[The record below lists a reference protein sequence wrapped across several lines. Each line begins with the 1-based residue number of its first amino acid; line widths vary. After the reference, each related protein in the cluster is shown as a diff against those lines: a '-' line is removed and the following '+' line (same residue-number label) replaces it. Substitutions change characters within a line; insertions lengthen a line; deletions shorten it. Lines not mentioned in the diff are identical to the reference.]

1 MKRGRSLISICWLV
15 AAAAGPAS
23 GWVKKNPFGSTT
35 PLPDSLRGAV
45 CHIAQWWPVLPNFDR
60 LHPVGFIYTYTL
72 DVPTR
77 FYEEGMPGVTDRVD
91 WFAIDYQGD
100 FWIAKPGKYRFNLIS
115 DDGSR
120 LTIDG
125 KVVIDVDGIHP
136 TTAMG
141 GSTELAA
148 GSHHIRV
155 SYFQGPGSELAL
167 VLQVAAPGEQLHLFD
182 MRNFRPP
189 LGARSKAPAPDAEA
203 RPTLR
208 RDDTFRGSASLTA
221 YEMTAFEAMKPR
233 PHAFEF
239 RSAALRFP
247 GSAGSSTYVLAFELP
262 GMALAATP
270 SGPGKHKVHAVLLAL
285 VKDAGGQVVQKASQD
300 FRVEVTDAQLAAL
313 RAATLS
319 YTHPVSLPTGHFTI
333 ETVALDREAG
343 RASTGAFE
351 IDNPE
356 RKELALSSLVLA
368 QRAEPANSSADTDY
382 PDPLE
387 FQGQRVVP
395 AIDASLPANAQPS
408 VFFVAYPSR
417 SNRAAAKISV
427 QFLVHGTVV
436 ASQAA
441 DVPPPDAGGAAPMTI
456 AAIAKPGSY
465 LLKITLSQGDESTE
479 QTIRYSIASR

>member
-1 MKRGRSLISICWLV
+1 MKRALSLIPICCLLALV
-15 AAAAGPAS
+15 PAAG
-23 GWVKKNPFGSTT
+23 WVRKNPFGSTT

-45 CHIAQWWPVLPNFDR
+45 CHIAQWWPVLPDFDR

-77 FYEEGMPGVTDRVD
+77 SYEEGMPGVTDRVE
-91 WFAIDYQGD
+91 WFAIDYHGD
-100 FWIAKPGKYRFNLIS
+100 FWISRPGKYRFNLIS

-125 KVVIDVDGIHP
+125 KLVIDDDGIHP

-148 GSHHIRV
+148 GLHHIRV

-182 MRNFRPP
+182 LRNFKPP
-189 LGARSKAPAPDAEA
+189 PGARPKAPSPDAEA

-208 RDDTFRGSASLTA
+208 RDETFRGSAALTA
-221 YEMTAFEAMKPR
+221 YEMTAFEAMKAR

-247 GSAGSSTYVLAFELP
+247 VSADRSTYVLAFELP
-262 GMALAATP
+262 AMALAATP

-285 VKDAGGQVVQKASQD
+285 VKDAAGQVIARASQD
-300 FRVEVTDAQLAAL
+300 FRAEVTDSQLAAL

-319 YTHPVSLPTGHFTI
+319 YTHPVTLGPGHFTV

-351 IDNPE
+351 IDNAE
-356 RKELALSSLVLA
+356 RKGPALSSLVLA
-368 QRAEPANSSADTDY
+368 QRAEPANSAADTDD

-395 AIDASLPANAQPS
+395 AIEASLPADAAPS

-417 SNRAAAKISV
+417 SNTAVPKLNV
-427 QFLVHGTVV
+427 QFLIHGQVV
-436 ASQAA
+436 ASQTAA
-441 DVPPPDAGGAAPMTI
+441 VPPPDAAGAAPMTI
-456 AAIAKPGSY
+456 AALAKPGSY
-465 LLKITLSQGDESTE
+465 ELKITLLQGDESAE
-479 QTIRYSIASR
+479 QTIRYSIAAR

>member
-1 MKRGRSLISICWLV
+1 MKRVRSLISICCLTAAV
-15 AAAAGPAS
+15 AVPAAG
-23 GWVKKNPFGSTT
+23 WVRKNPFGSTT

-77 FYEEGMPGVTDRVD
+77 DYEEGMPGVTDRVE

-125 KVVIDVDGIHP
+125 KVVIDNDGIHP

-155 SYFQGPGSELAL
+155 GYFQGPGSELAL
-167 VLQVAAPGEQLHLFD
+167 VLEVAAPGEQLHLFD

-189 LGARSKAPAPDAEA
+189 LNAHSKAPSPDAEA

-208 RDDTFRGSASLTA
+208 RDETFRGSAALTA
-221 YEMTAFEAMKPR
+221 YEMTAFEAMKAR

-239 RSAALRFP
+239 RSTALRFP
-247 GSAGSSTYVLAFELP
+247 SGTDRSTYVLAFELP

-285 VKDAGGQVVQKASQD
+285 VKDAGGRVVEKASQD
-300 FRVEVTDAQLAAL
+300 FRVEVTDTQLAAL

-319 YTHPVSLPTGHFTI
+319 YTHPITLADGHFTI

-343 RASTGAFE
+343 RASTGTLE

-356 RKELALSSLVLA
+356 RKGPALSSLVLA
-368 QRAEPANSSADTDY
+368 QRAEPANSAADTED

-387 FQGQRVVP
+387 LEGQRVVP
-395 AIDASLPANAQPS
+395 AIDASLPASVQPS

-417 SNRAAAKISV
+417 SNTAAPRVSV
-427 QFLVHGTVV
+427 QFLVNGTVV
-436 ASQAA
+436 ASQSAN
-441 DVPPPDAGGAAPMTI
+441 VPPPDASGAAPMTI

-479 QTIRYSIASR
+479 QSIRYSIAAK

>member
-1 MKRGRSLISICWLV
+1 MKRVRSLISICCLTAAV
-15 AAAAGPAS
+15 AVPAAG
-23 GWVKKNPFGSTT
+23 WVRKNPFGSTT

-45 CHIAQWWPVLPNFDR
+45 CHIAQWWPVLPNFDH

-77 FYEEGMPGVTDRVD
+77 SYQEGMPGVTDRVE
-91 WFAIDYQGD
+91 WFAIDYQSD

-120 LTIDG
+120 LTIDS
-125 KVVIDVDGIHP
+125 KLVIDDDGIHP

-141 GSTELAA
+141 GSAELAA
-148 GSHHIRV
+148 GNHHIRV

-167 VLQVAAPGEQLHLFD
+167 VLQVAAPGEPPHLFD

-189 LGARSKAPAPDAEA
+189 LDARTEAPPPDAEA

-208 RDDTFRGSASLTA
+208 RDNTFHGSAALTA
-221 YEMTAFEAMKPR
+221 FEMTAFDAMKSR

-239 RSAALRFP
+239 RSTALRFP
-247 GSAGSSTYVLAFELP
+247 ASADRSTYVLAFELP
-262 GMALAATP
+262 GMPLAATP

-285 VKDAGGQVVQKASQD
+285 VKDAGGQVVGKASQD
-300 FRVEVTDAQLAAL
+300 FRVEVTDTQLAAL

-319 YTHPVSLPTGHFTI
+319 YTHPITLPTGHFTV

-356 RKELALSSLVLA
+356 RKGLALSSLVLA
-368 QRAEPANSSADTDY
+368 QRAEPANSSADTDD

-387 FQGQRVVP
+387 LDGRRVVP

-408 VFFVAYPSR
+408 VFFVAYPSK
-417 SNRAAAKISV
+417 SNTAAPKVSV

-436 ASQAA
+436 ASQTA
-441 DVPPPDAGGAAPMTI
+441 DAPPPDAGGAAPMTI
-456 AAIAKPGSY
+456 SAIAKPGSY

-479 QTIRYSIASR
+479 QSIRYSIAAR